1 MVVLPDGGALR
12 VDENSVVNIAEPPAG
27 GTLIELLRGLIHI
40 ISRDPRSLTFRTPY
54 ANAGLEGTEFDI
66 RVDDEERFTEIV
78 VLEGDVVVTAPAGEL
93 NVPNNYVAIARDG
106 SAFNL
111 DFVSPLTTHLAWDL
125 RLGIDRLDGQPG
137 LPDTDVWKLGANLK
151 WTFNPAAPL
160 RVFVNGGPH
169 LYHFDPGT
177 FEGGANLGLGL
188 QVPAGPR
195 FAVEATYNYHWAL
208 TPSPDLEVSE
218 LQLGTLVSF

>member
-1 MVVLPDGGALR
+1 MTPSTTTPTKTAELRPTSHPQLFLLLQTAAL
-12 VDENSVVNIAEPPAG
+12 
-27 GTLIELLRGLIHI
+27 LILFAALFAYLQFA
-40 ISRDPRSLTFRTPY
+40 T
-54 ANAGLEGTEFDI
+54 
-66 RVDDEERFTEIV
+66 
-78 VLEGDVVVTAPAGEL
+78 
-93 NVPNNYVAIARDG
+93 
-106 SAFNL
+106 
-111 DFVSPLTTHLAWDL
+111 
-125 RLGIDRLDGQPG
+125 PG

-208 TPSPDLEVSE
+208 TASPDLEVSE